1 MSHTIIRID
10 SAPVKLS
17 LFAAQGPGGPAG
29 PAGTTT
35 WSGITGKP
43 TEFPPSA
50 HTHVISDVVSLQTT
64 LNLKAPLASPA
75 LTGTPT
81 APTAATTTNTSQL
94 ATTAFV
100 QQELTAGTA
109 LAKNL
114 EVFARNETGATL
126 TKGTIVYINGTTG
139 NRPTVTKAQA
149 NNDANSAQTIG
160 FVKVDIAHNA
170 DGFVIVSGELE
181 NVNTGALT
189 GGQQLYLS
197 TSVAGAW
204 TTTKPSAPNHLVY
217 VGIVVR
223 ANNSNGIIYVSIQN
237 GYELE
242 ELHDVAISTPA
253 AKQVIKRNAGNTLWV
268 NEAIVSADVSDAAS
282 AATPSTLVVRTSGG
296 AASFTGITNNGAL
309 TLSTG
314 TTFTYGAGIAAAHR
328 TALGLGS
335 LATQS
340 GTFSGTHSGD
350 SSGTNTGDQDLSGL
364 LLSMITVSGILDPFS
379 NPIAFNGIEQA
390 TLSNGKRR
398 WVTAD
403 LSGSLEWDAGV
414 WTLGSIEGYEATNSS
429 SSDAPWKLTGWEVN
443 TGSGQPSF
451 TIDPPAL
458 LPVNAS
464 GTIALST
471 DQQGRVSPAD
481 MIGFGSGVFNGLIS
495 DINNNGGFLTAGTG
509 GTLPITRGGT
519 GATTAGLART
529 NLGATATGTGLFVA
543 LDPAAARTTLG
554 VISRVTTADV
564 YANSTTPV
572 AIPQLTFPVE
582 ANKLYKIDFGFAM
595 QSWAAPG
602 YQVTMNHPNLSRT
615 GNGYSQILH
624 SSNIKTVT
632 LGATS
637 TLLNRDTAG
646 NPNGTMGMTG
656 YAYIRPTASGNVT
669 FTTSHQSA
677 GSTLSIGPLAGSG
690 VLVTE
695 LYPL

>member
-1 MSHTIIRID
+1 MSNRTVIRTVITPR
-10 SAPVKLS
+10 AITRRV
-17 LFAAQGPGGPAG
+17 GPAG
-29 PAGTTT
+29 AGGGATT
-35 WSGITGKP
+35 
-43 TEFPPSA
+43 FA
-50 HTHVISDVVSLQTT
+50 
-64 LNLKAPLASPA
+64 A
-75 LTGTPT
+75 LTDKAT
-81 APTAATTTNTSQL
+81 ADLPAINGPL
-94 ATTAFV
+94 
-100 QQELTAGTA
+100 GTA
-109 LAKNL
+109 LAGK
-114 EVFARNETGATL
+114 ETSGAAAA
-126 TKGTIVYINGTTG
+126 
-139 NRPTVTKAQA
+139 AQA
-149 NNDANSAQTIG
+149 FSRQ
-160 FVKVDIAHNA
+160 
-170 DGFVIVSGELE
+170 
-181 NVNTGALT
+181 
-189 GGQQLYLS
+189 
-197 TSVAGAW
+197 
-204 TTTKPSAPNHLVY
+204 
-217 VGIVVR
+217 R
-223 ANNSNGIIYVSIQN
+223 AN
-237 GYELE
+237 
-242 ELHDVAISTPA
+242 H
-253 AKQVIKRNAGNTLWV
+253 
-268 NEAIVSADVSDAAS
+268 
-282 AATPSTLVVRTSGG
+282 
-296 AASFTGITNNGAL
+296 
-309 TLSTG
+309 TG
-314 TTFTYGAGIAAAHR
+314 TQSHTTI
-328 TALGLGS
+328 TGLGS

-403 LSGSLEWDAGV
+403 LSGSLEWDTGV

-458 LPVNAS
+458 LPVNNS
-464 GTIALST
+464 GTIALAT

-495 DINNNGGFLTAGTG
+495 DINNDGGFLTAGTG
-509 GTLPITRGGT
+509 GTLPVSRGGT
-519 GATTAGLART
+519 GSTTAPLART
-529 NLGATATGTGLFVA
+529 ALGSQATGDALFTA
-543 LDPAAARTTLG
+543 ASPAAARTTLG
-554 VISRVTTADV
+554 IISRVTTADV
-564 YANSTTPV
+564 FATSTTPV

-624 SSNIKTVT
+624 SLNNKLVT

-637 TLLNRDTAG
+637 TLLNRDTVG

-677 GSTLSIGPLAGSG
+677 GQTLSIGPLAGSG

-695 LYPL
+695 L